1 MKLRRIIVV
10 LAFLSTLLMAM
21 TCDDSNVYRADVAL
35 VNNSKEPIY
44 VVEFNFDDYDSISV
58 IVLSRLKH
66 LMIKVEPKG
75 VYNGSVI
82 IPDGNNCRVNDE
94 FVIYKSSTMQKYSEK
109 EIAEKNLIDKHY
121 SYSYEQLKAMGFK
134 IVYEEAYE
142 KNI

>member
-1 MKLRRIIVV
+1 MKHVSIII
-10 LAFLSTLLMAM
+10 LIAFLSTLFMAT

-44 VVEFNFDDYDSISV
+44 VVEFNFNDYDSISV
-58 IVLSRLKH
+58 IALYRLKH

-82 IPDGNNCRVNDE
+82 IPDGNYSRVNAE

-134 IVYEEAYE
+134 IVYEGY
-142 KNI
+142 